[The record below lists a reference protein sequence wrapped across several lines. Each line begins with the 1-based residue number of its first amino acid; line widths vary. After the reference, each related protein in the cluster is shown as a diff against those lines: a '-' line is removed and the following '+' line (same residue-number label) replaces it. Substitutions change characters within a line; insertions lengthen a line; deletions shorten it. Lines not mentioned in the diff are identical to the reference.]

1 MVKHHTDIT
10 SRQWHDTADDPGCLL
25 LYILPVG
32 NEEVHGP
39 CLPLGTD
46 TWIAQAF
53 AETCC
58 QAAETVDGVC
68 PLVLPPLPYGYSP
81 TTAPFDGT
89 ISVEPRVLSELL
101 KGIARAVLRRERTGL
116 MVISIHEG
124 NELFICPAIH
134 EFRDETGKPMLY
146 VNPYKAFAPDLDLS
160 CFANADNSTKETALL
175 RAALTI
181 LNKPAILDALTREAN
196 SCCDQAQS
204 RPEALTRLRERASI
218 PFCYESEEQHIASR
232 PKASTQAGLSYYD
245 GVREKMVQIV
255 QDYVSVLHA
264 GEEHR

>member
-1 MVKHHTDIT
+1 MKHHTHIT

-46 TWIAQAF
+46 TMIAQAF

-58 QAAETVDGVC
+58 QAAEMVDGVY
-68 PLVLPPLPYGYSP
+68 PLVLPSLPYGYSP

-89 ISVEPRVLSELL
+89 LSVEPRVLADLL
-101 KGIARAVLRRERTGL
+101 KGIARAALRRERTGL
-116 MVISIHEG
+116 MVISIHGG
-124 NELFICPAIH
+124 NELFISPAIH
-134 EFRDETGKPMLY
+134 EFQDETGKPMLY
-146 VNPYKAFAPDLDLS
+146 VNPYKTFASDLDFA

-181 LNKPAILDALTREAN
+181 LNKPALLDALTREAD
-196 SCCDQAQS
+196 SCGDQTHS
-204 RPEALTRLRERASI
+204 RPEALSRLRERAMI

-232 PKASTQAGLSYYD
+232 PRAPTQAGLRYYD
-245 GVREKMVQIV
+245 GVREMMVPIV
-255 QDYVSVLHA
+255 QDYVTVLHE
-264 GEEHR
+264 GKKNQ

>member
-1 MVKHHTDIT
+1 MKHHTDIT
-10 SRQWHDTADDPGCLL
+10 SRQWHDTADGPGCLL

-89 ISVEPRVLSELL
+89 ISVEPRVLAELL
-101 KGIARAVLRRERTGL
+101 KGIARAALRRERTGL
-116 MVISIHEG
+116 MVISIHGG

-146 VNPYKAFAPDLDLS
+146 VNPYKTFAPDLDLS

-181 LNKPAILDALTREAN
+181 LNKPAILDTLTREAN
-196 SCCDQAQS
+196 SSCDQAQS

-232 PKASTQAGLSYYD
+232 PKASTQAGLRYYD

-255 QDYVSVLHA
+255 QDYMTVLHA
-264 GEEHR
+264 REEHR